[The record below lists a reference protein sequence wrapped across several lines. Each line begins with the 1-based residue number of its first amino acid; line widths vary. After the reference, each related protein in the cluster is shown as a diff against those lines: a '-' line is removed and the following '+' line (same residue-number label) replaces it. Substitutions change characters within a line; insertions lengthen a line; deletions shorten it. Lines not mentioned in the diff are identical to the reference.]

1 MMPFRFPIKDVE
13 IQIVS
18 TKKIID
24 NPGYSN
30 HYVSLNQQEFLLDLA
45 GVGYFYVSNGNRIEI
60 MPYAEATQNVL
71 ELYLNGSVYGAVLHQ
86 RKILPLHGSCFS
98 FQDLGVMI
106 CGESGVGKSSLTAAF
121 CLNGADFLTDDVT
134 PVIFKADKP
143 HIWAISDRIKL
154 WSDSLQQLNQ
164 EEKELV
170 RIVPEWGKFY
180 FPMESEKGE
189 LFGLDHLFILEV
201 YDEPNMSHWNL
212 EGVEKFAALRNEIYR
227 WEYLKGMP
235 QSEASYLK
243 QLIVISQT
251 VRVTKVA
258 RPANITIEQLRIELE
273 KLISH
278 TASQKNL
285 LTEIPV
291 HSYL

>member
-13 IQIVS
+13 IHIVGA
-18 TKKIID
+18 KKVID
-24 NPGYSN
+24 SLGYSN
-30 HYVSLNQQEFLLDLA
+30 HYVSLNQHEFLLDL
-45 GVGYFYVSNGNRIEI
+45 GGIGYFYVCNGNRIEI

-134 PVIFKADKP
+134 PVVFKAGKP

-164 EEKELV
+164 EETELI

-180 FPMESEKGE
+180 FPMESENGE
-189 LFGLDHLFILEV
+189 LFTLDHLFILEIHDKPSV
-201 YDEPNMSHWNL
+201 SHYNL

-235 QSEASYLK
+235 ESEASYLK
-243 QLIVISQT
+243 QLIAISQT

-258 RPANITIEQLRIELE
+258 RPANIPIEQLRIELE
-273 KLISH
+273 KLISD
-278 TASQKNL
+278 TAAQKKL
-285 LTEIPV
+285 LTEV
-291 HSYL
+291 SAHY